1 MRLGIRAH
9 DTKYAPLDELI
20 PNIHSMGFKCMYIA
34 LTKSIKEFTPDIC
47 TMTPGLAMHMRE
59 LCIENK
65 VDVAVLGCYLNL
77 CNPNPEQ
84 HKKIVE
90 KYKANIRFASILG
103 CGVVGTET
111 GAVNEEY
118 KYEPANHTE
127 EALNLFIENL
137 KPIVKYAEQFGVI
150 IAIEPVWKHI
160 VCTIERARKVLDA
173 IDSPNLQIIFDPV
186 NVLYPG
192 NIDRQDE
199 IIEQAFDLL
208 RDEIA
213 VVHCKDFVVEGDD
226 LKSIAAGTGGLNY
239 PLLLKKIKQYKPYV
253 HCTLENTVPENAI
266 ATRDFMEKLYA
277 EV

>member
-9 DTKYAPLDELI
+9 DTKYAPLEELI
-20 PNIHSMGFKCMYIA
+20 PNIHNLGFKCMHIA
-34 LTKSIKEFTPDIC
+34 LSKSIKEFKPDIC
-47 TMTPGLAMHMRE
+47 TMTPGLAMYMKE

-65 VDVAVLGCYLNL
+65 VDIAVLGCYLNL
-77 CNPNPEQ
+77 CNPDPEQ
-84 HKKIVE
+84 HKQIVE
-90 KYKANIRFASILG
+90 KYKAHIRFASVLG

-111 GAVNEEY
+111 GAVNVEY

-150 IAIEPVWKHI
+150 VAIEPVWKHI

-186 NVLYPG
+186 NVLYTG

-208 RDEIA
+208 RDDIA
-213 VVHCKDFVVEGDD
+213 VVHCKDYVVEGDE

-253 HCTLENTVPENAI
+253 HCTLENTVPENESAH
-266 ATRDFMEKLYA
+266 RFLPW
-277 EV
+277 

>member
-20 PNIHSMGFKCMYIA
+20 PNIHSMGFKCMHIA

-47 TMTPGLAMHMRE
+47 TMTPGIAMHMRE

-160 VCTIERARKVLDA
+160 VCTIERARRVLDA

>member
-9 DTKYAPLDELI
+9 DTKYAPLEELI
-20 PNIHSMGFKCMYIA
+20 PNIHNLGFKCMHIA
-34 LTKSIKEFTPDIC
+34 LSKSIKEFKPDIC
-47 TMTPGLAMHMRE
+47 TMTPGLAMYMKE

-65 VDVAVLGCYLNL
+65 VDIAVLGCYLNL
-77 CNPNPEQ
+77 CNPDPEQ
-84 HKKIVE
+84 HKQIVE
-90 KYKANIRFASILG
+90 KYKAHIRFAGILG

-111 GAVNEEY
+111 GAVNVEY

-150 IAIEPVWKHI
+150 VAIEPVWKHI

-186 NVLYPG
+186 NVLYTG

-213 VVHCKDFVVEGDD
+213 VVHCKDFVVEGDE

-266 ATRDFMEKLYA
+266 ATRDFMENLYA
-277 EV
+277 QV

>member
-9 DTKYAPLDELI
+9 DTKYAPLEELI
-20 PNIHSMGFKCMYIA
+20 PNIHNLGFKCMHIA
-34 LTKSIKEFTPDIC
+34 LSKSIKEFKPDIC
-47 TMTPGLAMHMRE
+47 TMTPGLAMYMKE

-65 VDVAVLGCYLNL
+65 VDIAVLGCYLNL
-77 CNPNPEQ
+77 CNPDPEQ
-84 HKKIVE
+84 HKQIVE
-90 KYKANIRFASILG
+90 KYKAHIRFASVLG

-111 GAVNEEY
+111 GAVNVEY

-150 IAIEPVWKHI
+150 VAIEPVWKHI

-186 NVLYPG
+186 NVLYTG

-208 RDEIA
+208 RDDIA
-213 VVHCKDFVVEGDD
+213 VVHCKDYVVEGDE

-239 PLLLKKIKQYKPYV
+239 PLLLKKIKQYKPYI

-266 ATRDFMEKLYA
+266 ATRDFMENLYA
-277 EV
+277 QV

>member
-20 PNIHSMGFKCMYIA
+20 PNIHSMGFKCMHIA

-111 GAVNEEY
+111 GAVTEEY

-127 EALNLFIENL
+127 EALTLFIENL

>member
-20 PNIHSMGFKCMYIA
+20 PNIHSMGFKCMHIA

-160 VCTIERARKVLDA
+160 VCTIERARRVLDA

>member
-9 DTKYAPLDELI
+9 DTKYAPLEELI
-20 PNIHSMGFKCMYIA
+20 PNIHNLGFKCMHIA
-34 LTKSIKEFTPDIC
+34 LSKSIKEFKPDIC
-47 TMTPGLAMHMRE
+47 TMTPGLAMYMKE

-65 VDVAVLGCYLNL
+65 VDIAVLGCYLNL
-77 CNPNPEQ
+77 CNPDPEQ
-84 HKKIVE
+84 HKQIVE
-90 KYKANIRFASILG
+90 KYKAHIRFASVLG

-111 GAVNEEY
+111 GAVNVEY

-150 IAIEPVWKHI
+150 VAIEPVWKHI

-173 IDSPNLQIIFDPV
+173 INSPNLQIIFDPV
-186 NVLYPG
+186 NVLYTG

-208 RDEIA
+208 RDDIA
-213 VVHCKDFVVEGDD
+213 VVHCKDYVVEGDE

-239 PLLLKKIKQYKPYV
+239 PLLLKKIKQYKPYI

-266 ATRDFMEKLYA
+266 ATRDFMENLYA
-277 EV
+277 QV

>member
-9 DTKYAPLDELI
+9 DTKYAPLEELI
-20 PNIHSMGFKCMYIA
+20 PNIHNLGFKCMHIA
-34 LTKSIKEFTPDIC
+34 LSKSIKEFKPDIC
-47 TMTPGLAMHMRE
+47 TMTPGLAMYMKE

-65 VDVAVLGCYLNL
+65 VDIAVLGCYLNL
-77 CNPNPEQ
+77 CNPDPEQ
-84 HKKIVE
+84 HKQIVE
-90 KYKANIRFASILG
+90 KYKAHIRFASVLG

-111 GAVNEEY
+111 GAVNVEY

-150 IAIEPVWKHI
+150 VAIEPVWKHI

-186 NVLYPG
+186 NVLYTG

-208 RDEIA
+208 RNEIA
-213 VVHCKDFVVEGDD
+213 VVHCKDYVVEGDE

-266 ATRDFMEKLYA
+266 ATRDFMENLYA
-277 EV
+277 QV